1 VGVRGTTHWEDP
13 QVLACKKN
21 KKKSAEKKTKQK
33 IHSNKYNQSTW
44 RGRHMHLKVVA
55 VGG

>member
-21 KKKSAEKKTKQK
+21 KKKSAEKKQNKKYIAINITKA
-33 IHSNKYNQSTW
+33 H
-44 RGRHMHLKVVA
+44 GVA
-55 VGG
+55 DTCI